1 MDTTGQVILGAKAT
15 DLGGGMW
22 HYEYAMQNLNS
33 DRSVSSFSVPSSD
46 GLVVTNMGFRDV
58 AYHSGDGYNSAP
70 GSVVNFDGTDWTPA
84 SDSSEV
90 SWTMV
95 PAVPVQN
102 SNALRWGTM
111 YNFRFDCNSAPANGS
126 VTLGLFKAAG
136 GLPNSVSANTVVPG
150 PVEPLCPTDV
160 DGNGTTDI
168 DDLLTVINNWGAGK
182 GNPGDVDGSGSV
194 DIDDLLAVINGWG
207 NC

>member
-1 MDTTGQVILGAKAT
+1 
-15 DLGGGMW
+15 
-22 HYEYAMQNLNS
+22 
-33 DRSVSSFSVPSSD
+33 
-46 GLVVTNMGFRDV
+46 
-58 AYHSGDGYNSAP
+58 
-70 GSVVNFDGTDWTPA
+70 
-84 SDSSEV
+84 
-90 SWTMV
+90 
-95 PAVPVQN
+95 
-102 SNALRWGTM
+102 
-111 YNFRFDCNSAPANGS
+111 